1 MMPILGY
8 LWWIG
13 SKSQIERQ
21 PGWLYMLAGY
31 ALICLDGF
39 IDLVHRTLGLTTLN
53 SSPIDTLIPATLVY
67 LVGFGLLVLG
77 LWQWFPFF
85 AQTKKLDI
93 FSPLYP
99 KSEDYYRCQLYDQ
112 VDTITESNELK
123 QAIAHC
129 LQTKAELQQREE
141 QFRRITQVLP
151 VPIIITRVSDGRMV
165 YGNSHASVMFGV
177 PISELVGGSMAD
189 FYENPV
195 DWQRLLATVDKNGTV
210 QNEPVR
216 VNTAHSK
223 PLWVTVSMDVLTFNQ
238 EKAILSVFQ
247 DISHTHQQLSQ
258 SQQTAATL
266 KDSETCYR
274 TLVEQSPDAIALVSQ
289 DTLVYINPKG
299 VKLLGAVSSSQ
310 VIGKPWSE
318 IRSRVESG
326 HKKDGEDGGD
336 RGDNPVGVFE
346 HKEQFSAEK
355 RRSNPPHPLSFPTKF
370 VPEQLVQ
377 LEGRIIN
384 VEIARLP
391 AIYHGQEATQLVI
404 REISHPEQPD
414 RELRVR
420 ARQQATLAKLSQQ
433 ALSGLDLNT
442 LMDEAVSTIAQ
453 TLEVEYCKVL
463 ELLPNGN
470 VFLLKAGVGWSSGL
484 VGYALIGANRNS
496 QAGYTLVSQEPVVV
510 EDLRVETRFSGPPL
524 LFNHRVVS
532 GMSVVIPGQDQPF
545 GVLGAHTTSKRCF
558 SEDDI
563 HFLQAVA
570 NVLALAIEHQ
580 QSEANL
586 YLMQRAIAASNNGVI
601 ITDPNQPNNP
611 VIYVNPAFESM
622 TGYTKEEVIGHNCRF
637 WQEPDYRQA
646 GVTKLARAIQE
657 QRECHVILQNY
668 RKDGSL
674 FWNELYVSP
683 VFDGEGYLTHFVGI
697 QTDITKRKQ
706 AEEALRQS
714 EERLDSILSSL
725 DDVVWSA
732 SLETHQFIYLNPATE
747 QVYGR
752 PISDFFE
759 TPSLWQFVVHP
770 DDRQEVEKASQTLMN
785 QGTKDLEYRVVRPD
799 GEVRWLRD
807 RARLIYDRR
816 GTAIRMDGLATDITE
831 RKQAEAALLKSE
843 EQFRLT
849 FELAPIGMAMTSVEG
864 IFLKVNQA
872 LCDALGY
879 TSQELLT
886 LTFTE
891 VSHPSEQ
898 AIDFTQHQSLLQGE
912 LSHLQTER
920 RLVSKSGKIVHAILK
935 VVLVRDAQDQP
946 LHYISQVVDISDRK
960 RMEEQLLHDAFHD
973 GLTQLPNRALFID
986 RLEYALRRSRQRWDY
1001 RCAVIVLD
1009 LDRFKVI
1016 NDSLGHLVGD
1026 RLLSAI
1032 ARRLEGCLRPSDT
1045 LARLGGDE
1053 FTILLDDIPNATAAT
1068 DIAKSIHQTLESSFN
1083 LEGYEV
1089 FATASIGIAL
1099 SGTTYHR
1106 AEDLLR
1112 DADTAMHRA
1121 KFQGSA
1127 CYVMFDT
1134 AMSGRALAQLR
1145 LETEL
1150 RWAIERQEL
1159 EVYYQPIISLSTGQ
1173 ITGFE
1178 ALVRW
1183 QHPEQGMISPG
1194 AFIPLA
1200 EETGLIIPIG
1210 QWVLRTSCY
1219 QLRQW
1224 QRQFRHYPPLTMS
1237 VNLSGKQ
1244 FSQANL
1250 IEQIAEILHETE
1262 VNPGSLKLEI
1272 TESGIME
1279 HSDSASAL
1287 MERLKALNIQLYIDD
1302 FGTGY
1307 SSLSRLHQFP
1317 IDALKIDR
1325 SFVSRMG
1332 DAGENGEIVQAIVTL
1347 AHNLGMD
1354 VVAEG
1359 VETNMQLTQ
1368 LRRRQCEFGQGY
1380 FFSKPLTRQAAEQ
1393 LMMNL
1398 PQW

>member
-21 PGWLYMLAGY
+21 PGWFYMLAGY
-31 ALICLDGF
+31 GLICLDGF
-39 IDLVHRTLGLTTLN
+39 MDLVNRTILTTLN
-53 SSPIDTLIPATLVY
+53 PNPIDTLIPMTLVY
-67 LVGFGLLVLG
+67 LVGFGLLVIG
-77 LWQWFPFF
+77 LYQWLPFIAKF
-85 AQTKKLDI
+85 KKLDI
-93 FSPLYP
+93 FSHQYNNW
-99 KSEDYYRCQLYDQ
+99 EDDHTCKLYDQ
-112 VDTITESNELK
+112 GGTIAQSDELK
-123 QAIAHC
+123 QEIAEC
-129 LQTKAELQQREE
+129 LHTKAELQQQEA
-141 QFRRITQVLP
+141 QFRAITQALP
-151 VPIIITRVSDGRMV
+151 VPVAIARVSDGTIV
-165 YGNSHASVMFGV
+165 YGNSHANVMFGV
-177 PISELVGGSMAD
+177 ATSKLVGTSMPD
-189 FYENPV
+189 FYENPA
-195 DWQRLLATVDKNGTV
+195 DWQKLLARLDQKGVV
-210 QNEPVR
+210 QNDQVR
-216 VNTAHSK
+216 VHKIHGT
-223 PLWVTVSMDVLTFNQ
+223 PLWVKVSMQVLTLNQ
-238 EKAILSVFQ
+238 EKTILSVFH
-247 DISHTHQQLSQ
+247 DISDTYQQITQ
-258 SQQTAATL
+258 YQQTEAAL
-266 KDSETCYR
+266 QDREACYR
-274 TLVEQSPDAIALVSQ
+274 TLVEKSPDAIALESQ
-289 DTLVYINPKG
+289 GKLVYINPKG
-299 VKLLGAVSSSQ
+299 VKLLGAISQ
-310 VIGKPWSE
+310 NQLIGKPWSE
-318 IRSRVESG
+318 FNS
-326 HKKDGEDGGD
+326 KDQRNRRDHQVIGS
-336 RGDNPVGVFE
+336 E
-346 HKEQFSAEK
+346 HTEPLSPQN
-355 RRSNPPHPLSFPTKF
+355 RRSNLPHTLTLPTNF

-377 LEGRIIN
+377 LEGQIID

-391 AIYHGQEATQLVI
+391 AIYQGQGATQLVI
-404 REISHPEQPD
+404 RELTHPEQPD

-420 ARQQATLAKLSQQ
+420 ARQQAAIAKLSQR

-442 LMDEAVSTIAQ
+442 LMNEAASTIAQ

-470 VFLLKAGVGWSSGL
+470 VFLLKAGVGWLPGL
-484 VGYALIGANRNS
+484 VGYALVGAHRNS

-532 GMSVVIPGQDQPF
+532 GMSVVIPGQEQPF
-545 GVLGAHTTSKRCF
+545 GILGAHTTSQRRF

-570 NVLALAIEHQ
+570 NVLALAIGHK

-601 ITDPNQPNNP
+601 ITDPNQPDNP

-622 TGYTKEEVIGHNCRF
+622 TGYTKDEVIGQNCRF
-637 WQEPDYRQA
+637 WQEPDYHQA
-646 GVTKLARAIQE
+646 GVTKLATAIQE

-668 RKDGSL
+668 RKDGST

-683 VFDGEGYLTHFVGI
+683 VFDGDGYLTHFVGI

-714 EERLDSILSSL
+714 EEKLESILRSL

-732 SLETHQFIYLNPATE
+732 SLENQQFIYLNPATE
-747 QVYGR
+747 RVYGR
-752 PISDFFE
+752 PVSDFVDC
-759 TPSLWQFVVHP
+759 PSLWELVVHP
-770 DDRQEVEKASQTLMN
+770 DDRQRVEIASQTMMH
-785 QGTKDLEYRVVRPD
+785 QGSKDLEYRVVRPD
-799 GEVRWLRD
+799 GEVRWLRN
-807 RARLIYDRR
+807 RARLIYDHR
-816 GTAIRMDGLATDITE
+816 GTAIRMDGIATDITK

-849 FELAPIGMAMTSVEG
+849 FELAPIGMAMTSLEG
-864 IFLKVNQA
+864 QFLKVNQA

-879 TSQELLT
+879 TAQELLA

-891 VSHPSEQ
+891 ISHPTERTLH
-898 AIDFTQHQSLLQGE
+898 FTQYQSLLQGE

-920 RLVSKSGKIVHAILK
+920 RLISKSGRIVNAILK
-935 VVLVRDAQDQP
+935 VVLVRDAQGQP

-973 GLTQLPNRALFID
+973 VLTGLPNRALFMD
-986 RLEYALRRSRQRWDY
+986 RLEYALRRAGQRWDY
-1001 RCAVIVLD
+1001 LCAVIVLD

-1032 ARRLEGCLRPSDT
+1032 AHRLEGCLRPSDT

-1053 FTILLDDIPNATAAT
+1053 FTILLDDIPNTAAAT

-1083 LEGYEV
+1083 LDGYEV

-1099 SGTTYHR
+1099 SGMGYNR
-1106 AEDLLR
+1106 GEDLLR

-1121 KFQGSA
+1121 KLQGTA

-1159 EVYYQPIISLSTGQ
+1159 EVYYQPIISLATGK

-1250 IEQIAEILHETE
+1250 IEQIAQIIQETE
-1262 VNPGSLKLEI
+1262 VNPRNLKLEI

-1287 MERLKALNIQLYIDD
+1287 LERLKALNIQLYIDD

-1359 VETNMQLTQ
+1359 IETNMQLAQ
-1368 LRRRQCEFGQGY
+1368 LRGRCCEYGQGY
-1380 FFSKPLTRQAAEQ
+1380 FFSKPLNRQAAEQ
-1393 LMMNL
+1393 LMINL

>member
-1 MMPILGY
+1 MSDNDTQEPHQPIDGLMQQMIEANPSGMILVDAQQPDMPIVYANHAFEQLTGY
-8 LWWIG
+8 
-13 SKSQIERQ
+13 S
-21 PGWLYMLAGY
+21 
-31 ALICLDGF
+31 
-39 IDLVHRTLGLTTLN
+39 
-53 SSPIDTLIPATLVY
+53 
-67 LVGFGLLVLG
+67 
-77 LWQWFPFF
+77 
-85 AQTKKLDI
+85 
-93 FSPLYP
+93 
-99 KSEDYYRCQLYDQ
+99 
-112 VDTITESNELK
+112 
-123 QAIAHC
+123 
-129 LQTKAELQQREE
+129 REE
-141 QFRRITQVLP
+141 
-151 VPIIITRVSDGRMV
+151 
-165 YGNSHASVMFGV
+165 VMGLNCRF
-177 PISELVGGSMAD
+177 L
-189 FYENPV
+189 
-195 DWQRLLATVDKNGTV
+195 QRD
-210 QNEPVR
+210 
-216 VNTAHSK
+216 
-223 PLWVTVSMDVLTFNQ
+223 
-238 EKAILSVFQ
+238 
-247 DISHTHQQLSQ
+247 
-258 SQQTAATL
+258 
-266 KDSETCYR
+266 
-274 TLVEQSPDAIALVSQ
+274 
-289 DTLVYINPKG
+289 
-299 VKLLGAVSSSQ
+299 
-310 VIGKPWSE
+310 
-318 IRSRVESG
+318 
-326 HKKDGEDGGD
+326 D
-336 RGDNPVGVFE
+336 RD
-346 HKEQFSAEK
+346 Q
-355 RRSNPPHPLSFPTKF
+355 
-370 VPEQLVQ
+370 
-377 LEGRIIN
+377 
-384 VEIARLP
+384 
-391 AIYHGQEATQLVI
+391 
-404 REISHPEQPD
+404 
-414 RELRVR
+414 
-420 ARQQATLAKLSQQ
+420 
-433 ALSGLDLNT
+433 SGLD
-442 LMDEAVSTIAQ
+442 
-453 TLEVEYCKVL
+453 VL
-463 ELLPNGN
+463 RSA
-470 VFLLKAGVGWSSGL
+470 LKA
-484 VGYALIGANRNS
+484 
-496 QAGYTLVSQEPVVV
+496 QEPCAVT
-510 EDLRVETRFSGPPL
+510 LR
-524 LFNHRVVS
+524 
-532 GMSVVIPGQDQPF
+532 
-545 GVLGAHTTSKRCF
+545 
-558 SEDDI
+558 
-563 HFLQAVA
+563 
-570 NVLALAIEHQ
+570 
-580 QSEANL
+580 
-586 YLMQRAIAASNNGVI
+586 
-601 ITDPNQPNNP
+601 
-611 VIYVNPAFESM
+611 
-622 TGYTKEEVIGHNCRF
+622 
-637 WQEPDYRQA
+637 
-646 GVTKLARAIQE
+646 
-657 QRECHVILQNY
+657 NY

-706 AEEALRQS
+706 AEKALRRS

-732 SLETHQFIYLNPATE
+732 SLEMHQFIYLNPATE
-747 QVYGR
+747 RVYGR
-752 PISDFFE
+752 PVSDFFE
-759 TPSLWQFVVHP
+759 NPSLWQFVVHP
-770 DDRQEVEKASQTLMN
+770 DDRQRVEKSSQILMN

-807 RARLIYDRR
+807 RARLVYDKR
-816 GTAIRMDGLATDITE
+816 GTAIRMDGIATDITK

-849 FELAPIGMAMTSVEG
+849 FELAPIGMAMTAVKG
-864 IFLKVNQA
+864 TFLKVNQA

-879 TSQELLT
+879 TSEELLT

-891 VSHPSEQ
+891 ISHPTEQ
-898 AIDFTQHQSLLQGE
+898 ALDFTQHQSLLQGE

-920 RLVSKSGKIVHAILK
+920 RFVSKSGKIVHAILK
-935 VVLVRDAQDQP
+935 VVLVRDAQGQP

-973 GLTQLPNRALFID
+973 GLTRLPNRALFMD

-1001 RCAVIVLD
+1001 LCAVIVLD

-1032 ARRLEGCLRPSDT
+1032 AERLQGCLRPSDT

-1053 FTILLDDIPNATAAT
+1053 FTILLDDIPNAATAT
-1068 DIAKSIHQTLESSFN
+1068 DIAKSIHQTLEPSFN

-1121 KFQGSA
+1121 KLQGSA

-1250 IEQIAEILHETE
+1250 IEQIAQIIHETE

-1279 HSDSASAL
+1279 HSDSAAAL
-1287 MERLKALNIQLYIDD
+1287 LERLKALNIQLYIDD

-1359 VETNMQLTQ
+1359 VETNMQLAQ

-1380 FFSKPLTRQAAEQ
+1380 FFSKPLNRQAAEQ

>member
-21 PGWLYMLAGY
+21 PGWFYMLAGY
-31 ALICLDGF
+31 GLICLDGF
-39 IDLVHRTLGLTTLN
+39 MDLVNRTLGLTTLN
-53 SSPIDTLIPATLVY
+53 SNPIDTLIPMTLAY
-67 LVGFGLLVLG
+67 LVGFGLLLIG
-77 LWQWFPFF
+77 LWQWLPFV
-85 AQTKKLDI
+85 AKVKKLDI
-93 FSPLYP
+93 LSPSYP
-99 KSEDYYRCQLYDQ
+99 NWEDYHTCKLYDQ
-112 VDTITESNELK
+112 GGTIAQSDELK
-123 QAIAHC
+123 QEIADC
-129 LQTKAELQQREE
+129 LNTKAELQQQEE
-141 QFRRITQVLP
+141 QFRAITQAFP
-151 VPIIITRVSDGRMV
+151 VPVAIARVSDGTIV
-165 YGNSHASVMFGV
+165 YGNSHANVMFGV
-177 PISELVGGSMAD
+177 ATSELVGNSMPD
-189 FYENPV
+189 FYENPA
-195 DWQRLLATVDKNGTV
+195 DWQKLLATLDQKGVVQNDQVRVHTINGT
-210 QNEPVR
+210 
-216 VNTAHSK
+216 
-223 PLWVTVSMDVLTFNQ
+223 PLLVTVSMQLLTLNQ
-238 EKAILSVFQ
+238 EKTILSVFH
-247 DISHTHQQLSQ
+247 DISDTYQQITQ
-258 SQQTAATL
+258 YQQTEAVL
-266 KDSETCYR
+266 KDSEACYR
-274 TLVEQSPDAIALVSQ
+274 RLVEQSPDAIALESQ
-289 DTLVYINPKG
+289 GTLVYINPKG
-299 VKLLGAVSSSQ
+299 VKLLGAISKSQ
-310 VIGKPWSE
+310 LIGKPWSE
-318 IRSRVESG
+318 FNPKDQGNQRDREDHRV
-326 HKKDGEDGGD
+326 
-336 RGDNPVGVFE
+336 VGSE
-346 HKEQFSAEK
+346 HTEKFSDHK
-355 RRSNPPHPLSFPTKF
+355 RRTNPPHTLTLPTKF
-370 VPEQLVQ
+370 VTEQVVQ
-377 LEGRIIN
+377 LDGQIID

-391 AIYHGQEATQLVI
+391 AIYQGQRATQLVI
-404 REISHPEQPD
+404 REVTHPEQPD

-420 ARQQATLAKLSQQ
+420 ARQQATIAKLSQR

-470 VFLLKAGVGWSSGL
+470 VFLLKAGVGWSPGL
-484 VGYALIGANRNS
+484 VGYALVGANRNS
-496 QAGYTLVSQEPVVV
+496 QAGYNLISQEPVVV
-510 EDLRVETRFSGPPL
+510 EDLPIDTRFSGPPL
-524 LFNHRVVS
+524 LYNHRVVS
-532 GMSVVIPGQDQPF
+532 GVSVVIPGQEQPF
-545 GVLGAHTTSKRCF
+545 GVLGAHTTSQRRF
-558 SEDDI
+558 SEDEI

-570 NVLALAIEHQ
+570 NVLALAIGHQ

-601 ITDPNQPNNP
+601 ITDPNQPDNP

-622 TGYTKEEVIGHNCRF
+622 TGYTAEEVIGHNCRF
-637 WQEPDYRQA
+637 WQEPDYNQA
-646 GVTKLARAIQE
+646 GVTKLATAIQE

-683 VFDGEGYLTHFVGI
+683 VFDGDGYLTHFVGI

-714 EERLDSILSSL
+714 EEKLESILRSL

-732 SLETHQFIYLNPATE
+732 SLKTQQFIYLNPATE
-747 QVYGR
+747 RVYGR
-752 PISDFFE
+752 PVSDFVDC
-759 TPSLWQFVVHP
+759 PSLWELVVHP
-770 DDRQEVEKASQTLMN
+770 DDRQRVEIASQTLMH
-785 QGTKDLEYRVVRPD
+785 QGSKDIEYRVVRPD

-807 RARLIYDRR
+807 RARLIYDHR
-816 GTAIRMDGLATDITE
+816 GTAIRMDGIATDTTK

-849 FELAPIGMAMTSVEG
+849 FELAPIGMAMTSLEG
-864 IFLKVNQA
+864 QFLKVNQA

-879 TSQELLT
+879 TAQELLALT
-886 LTFTE
+886 LTEIIHPTE
-891 VSHPSEQ
+891 RTL
-898 AIDFTQHQSLLQGE
+898 DDTQHQSLRRGE

-920 RLVSKSGKIVHAILK
+920 RFISESGRIVNAILK
-935 VVLVRDAQDQP
+935 VVLVRDSQGQP

-973 GLTQLPNRALFID
+973 VLTGLPNRALFMD
-986 RLEYALRRSRQRWDY
+986 RLEYALRRAGQRWDY
-1001 RCAVIVLD
+1001 LCAVIVLD

-1032 ARRLEGCLRPSDT
+1032 ADRLQGCLRPSDT

-1053 FTILLDDIPNATAAT
+1053 FTILLDDIPNTGAAK

-1083 LEGYEV
+1083 LDGYEV

-1099 SGTTYHR
+1099 SGMGYNR

-1121 KFQGSA
+1121 KLQGTA

-1159 EVYYQPIISLSTGQ
+1159 EVYYQPIISLATGK

-1224 QRQFRHYPPLTMS
+1224 QRQFSHYPPLTMS

-1244 FSQANL
+1244 FSQTNL
-1250 IEQIAEILHETE
+1250 IEQIDQIIQETD
-1262 VNPGSLKLEI
+1262 VNPSTLKLEI

-1287 MERLKALNIQLYIDD
+1287 LERLKALNIELYIDD

-1359 VETNMQLTQ
+1359 IETTMQLAQ
-1368 LRRRQCEFGQGY
+1368 LRGRRCEYGQGY
-1380 FFSKPLTRQAAEQ
+1380 FFSKPLNRQAAEQ
-1393 LMMNL
+1393 LMINL

>member
-1 MMPILGY
+1 MMPIFGY

-21 PGWLYMLAGY
+21 PGWFYMLAGY

-39 IDLVHRTLGLTTLN
+39 MDLVNRTIGLTTIN
-53 SSPIDTLIPATLVY
+53 PNPIDTLIPVTLVY
-67 LVGFGLLVLG
+67 LVGFGLLFIG
-77 LWQWFPFF
+77 LCQWLPFV
-85 AQTKKLDI
+85 AKLKKLEVVSHQYNNWNDDHTC
-93 FSPLYP
+93 
-99 KSEDYYRCQLYDQ
+99 KLYDQ
-112 VDTITESNELK
+112 VSTIAQSNELK
-123 QAIAHC
+123 QEIAKC
-129 LQTKAELQQREE
+129 LQTQGELQQSQE
-141 QFRRITQVLP
+141 QFRAIVQALP
-151 VPIIITRVSDGRMV
+151 VPVAIARISDGKIV
-165 YGNSHASVMFGV
+165 YCNSHASLMFGV
-177 PISELVGGSMAD
+177 ATSEFLSCSMPD
-189 FYENPV
+189 FYENPT
-195 DWQRLLATVDKNGTV
+195 DWQTLLATLAKNGSV
-210 QNEPVR
+210 QNAQVR
-216 VNTAHSK
+216 IHKINDT
-223 PLWVTVSMDVLTFNQ
+223 PLWVTVSMQVLTLNQ
-238 EKAILSVFQ
+238 EKAILSIFN
-247 DISHTHQQLSQ
+247 DISDTYQQITQ
-258 SQQTAATL
+258 FQQTKAAII
-266 KDSETCYR
+266 DSEACYR
-274 TLVEQSPDAIALVSQ
+274 SLVEQSPNAIALDSQ
-289 DTLVYINPKG
+289 GKLVYINPAG
-299 VKLLGAVSSSQ
+299 VKLLGGVSQNQ
-310 VIGKPWSE
+310 VIGKPWSDF
-318 IRSRVESG
+318 ISQV
-326 HKKDGEDGGD
+326 D
-336 RGDNPVGVFE
+336 
-346 HKEQFSAEK
+346 
-355 RRSNPPHPLSFPTKF
+355 
-370 VPEQLVQ
+370 EQLVQ
-377 LEGRIIN
+377 LDGQIID

-391 AIYHGQEATQLVI
+391 AIYQGQGATQLVI
-404 REISHPEQPD
+404 RDQTPKEQPD

-420 ARQQATLAKLSQQ
+420 ARQQAAVAKLSQR

-442 LMDEAVSTIAQ
+442 LMNEAVSTIAQ
-453 TLEVEYCKVL
+453 TLEVEYCKIL

-470 VFLLKAGVGWSSGL
+470 VFLLKAGVGWSPGL
-484 VGYALIGANRNS
+484 VGYALVGAHRNS

-524 LFNHRVVS
+524 LYNHRVVS
-532 GMSVVIPGQDQPF
+532 GVSVVIPGQEQPF
-545 GVLGAHTTSKRCF
+545 GVLGTHTTSKRRF

-563 HFLQAVA
+563 NFLQAIA
-570 NVLALAIEHQ
+570 NVLALAIGHK

-601 ITDPNQPNNP
+601 ITDPNQPDNP

-622 TGYTKEEVIGHNCRF
+622 TGYTAPEVIGRNCRF
-637 WQEPDYRQA
+637 WQEPDYNQI
-646 GVTKLARAIQE
+646 GVTQLATAIQE

-683 VFDGEGYLTHFVGI
+683 VFDGDGYLTHFVGI
-697 QTDITKRKQ
+697 QSDITQRKQ

-714 EERLDSILSSL
+714 EEKLESILSSL

-732 SLETHQFIYLNPATE
+732 SLENQQFIYLNPATE
-747 QVYGR
+747 RVYGR
-752 PISDFFE
+752 PVSDFVAH
-759 TPSLWQFVVHP
+759 PSLWQFVVHP
-770 DDRQEVEKASQTLMN
+770 DDRQRVEMASQTMMHK
-785 QGTKDLEYRVVRPD
+785 GSKDLEYRVVRPD

-807 RARLIYDRR
+807 RARLIYDQR
-816 GTAIRMDGLATDITE
+816 GTAIRMDGIATDITK

-849 FELAPIGMAMTSVEG
+849 FELAPIGMAMTSLDG
-864 IFLKVNQA
+864 KFLKVNQA
-872 LCDALGY
+872 LCEALGY
-879 TSQELLT
+879 TAQELLA

-891 VSHPSEQ
+891 ISHPTERTL
-898 AIDFTQHQSLLQGE
+898 DFTQHQSLLRGE

-920 RLVSKSGKIVHAILK
+920 RYVSKYGRIVNAILK
-935 VVLVRDAQDQP
+935 VVLVRDSQSQP

-973 GLTQLPNRALFID
+973 VLTGLPNRALFMD
-986 RLEYALRRSRQRWDY
+986 RLEYALRRARQRWDY
-1001 RCAVIVLD
+1001 LCAVIVLD

-1026 RLLSAI
+1026 RLLTAI
-1032 ARRLEGCLRPSDT
+1032 AHRLEGCLRPSDT

-1053 FTILLDDIPNATAAT
+1053 FTILLDDIPNTGAAT
-1068 DIAKSIHQTLESSFN
+1068 DIAKSIHQTLASSFN
-1083 LEGYEV
+1083 LDGYEV

-1099 SGTTYHR
+1099 SGMGYNR

-1121 KFQGSA
+1121 KLQGTA

-1159 EVYYQPIISLSTGQ
+1159 EVYYQPIISLATGK

-1250 IEQIAEILHETE
+1250 IEQIAQIIQETE
-1262 VNPGSLKLEI
+1262 VNPSTLKLEI

-1279 HSDSASAL
+1279 HSDSAAAL
-1287 MERLKALNIQLYIDD
+1287 LERLKALNIQLYIDD

-1359 VETNMQLTQ
+1359 IETNMQLAQ
-1368 LRRRQCEFGQGY
+1368 LRGRRCEYGQGY
-1380 FFSKPLTRQAAEQ
+1380 FFSKPLNRQAAEQ
-1393 LMMNL
+1393 LMITL

>member
-21 PGWLYMLAGY
+21 PGWFYMLAGY

-39 IDLVHRTLGLTTLN
+39 MDLVHRTLGLTTLN
-53 SSPIDTLIPATLVY
+53 SSPIDTLMPATLLY

-77 LWQWFPFF
+77 LWQWLPFV
-85 AQTKKLDI
+85 AKVKKLDI
-93 FSPLYP
+93 LFPSYP
-99 KSEDYYRCQLYDQ
+99 NSEDYHTCKLYDQ
-112 VDTITESNELK
+112 GGTITQSDELK
-123 QAIAHC
+123 QAIADC
-129 LQTKAELQQREE
+129 LHTNAELQQREA
-141 QFRRITQVLP
+141 QFRAITQAFP
-151 VPIIITRVSDGRMV
+151 VPVAIAQASDGTIV
-165 YGNSHASVMFGV
+165 YGNSHANAMFGV
-177 PISELVGGSMAD
+177 ATSELVGNSMPD
-189 FYENPV
+189 FYENPA
-195 DWQRLLATVDKNGTV
+195 DWQRLLATLNKNGVV
-210 QNEPVR
+210 QNDPVR
-216 VNTAHSK
+216 VHTINGT
-223 PLWVTVSMDVLTFNQ
+223 PLWVTVSMQVLTFNQ
-238 EKAILSVFQ
+238 GKAILSVFH
-247 DISHTHQQLSQ
+247 DISDTYQQITQ
-258 SQQTAATL
+258 YQQTEAAL
-266 KDSETCYR
+266 QDREACYR
-274 TLVEQSPDAIALVSQ
+274 TLVEQSPEAIALESQ
-289 DTLVYINPKG
+289 GTLVYINPKG
-299 VKLLGAVSSSQ
+299 VKLLGAISQ
-310 VIGKPWSE
+310 NQLIGKPWSE
-318 IRSRVESG
+318 FSS
-326 HKKDGEDGGD
+326 KDQGNQRNRRDH
-336 RGDNPVGVFE
+336 PVIGSE
-346 HKEQFSAEK
+346 PTEKFSDHK
-355 RRSNPPHPLSFPTKF
+355 RRSHPPHPLPLPTKF
-370 VPEQLVQ
+370 VPEKLVQ
-377 LEGRIIN
+377 LDGQIID

-391 AIYHGQEATQLVI
+391 AIYQGQEATQLVI
-404 REISHPEQPD
+404 RDRTHPEQPD
-414 RELRVR
+414 RDLRVR
-420 ARQQATLAKLSQQ
+420 ARQQATVAKLSQR

-470 VFLLKAGVGWSSGL
+470 VFLLKAGVGWSPGL
-484 VGYALIGANRNS
+484 VGYALVGAHRNS
-496 QAGYTLVSQEPVVV
+496 QAGYNLISQEPVVV
-510 EDLRVETRFSGPPL
+510 EDLPIDPRFSGPPL
-524 LFNHRVVS
+524 LYNHRVVS
-532 GMSVVIPGQDQPF
+532 GVSVVIPGQEQPF
-545 GVLGAHTTSKRCF
+545 GVLGAHTTSQRRF

-570 NVLALAIEHQ
+570 NVLALAIGHK

-601 ITDPNQPNNP
+601 ITDPNQPDNP

-637 WQEPDYRQA
+637 WQEPDYHQA
-646 GVTKLARAIQE
+646 GVTKLATAIQE

-683 VFDGEGYLTHFVGI
+683 VFDGDGYLTHFVGI

-714 EERLDSILSSL
+714 EEKLESILRSL

-732 SLETHQFIYLNPATE
+732 SLENQQFIYLNPATE
-747 QVYGR
+747 RVYGR
-752 PISDFFE
+752 PVSDFVDC
-759 TPSLWQFVVHP
+759 PSLWQFVVHP
-770 DDRQEVEKASQTLMN
+770 DDRQRVERASHRMIH
-785 QGTKDLEYRVVRPD
+785 QGSKDLEYRVVRPD

-807 RARLIYDRR
+807 RARLIYDQR
-816 GTAIRMDGLATDITE
+816 GIAIRMDGIATDITK

-849 FELAPIGMAMTSVEG
+849 FELAPIGMAMTSLKG
-864 IFLKVNQA
+864 QFLKVNQA

-879 TSQELLT
+879 TAQELLA

-891 VSHPSEQ
+891 ISHPSER
-898 AIDFTQHQSLLQGE
+898 ALDFTQHQSLLQGE

-920 RLVSKSGKIVHAILK
+920 RLISKSGRIVNGILK
-935 VVLVRDAQDQP
+935 VVLVRDAQGQP

-973 GLTQLPNRALFID
+973 VLTGLPNRALFMD
-986 RLEYALRRSRQRWDY
+986 RLEYALRRAGQRWDY
-1001 RCAVIVLD
+1001 LCAVIVLD

-1032 ARRLEGCLRPSDT
+1032 AHRLAGCLRPSDT

-1083 LEGYEV
+1083 LDGYEV

-1099 SGTTYHR
+1099 SGMGYNR
-1106 AEDLLR
+1106 GEDLLR

-1121 KFQGSA
+1121 KLQGTA

-1159 EVYYQPIISLSTGQ
+1159 EVYYQPIISLGTGK

-1183 QHPEQGMISPG
+1183 HHPEQGMISPG

-1210 QWVLRTSCY
+1210 QWVLRTACY

-1250 IEQIAEILHETE
+1250 IEQIAQIIQETE
-1262 VNPGSLKLEI
+1262 VNPSTLKLEI

-1287 MERLKALNIQLYIDD
+1287 LERLKALNIQLYIDD

-1359 VETNMQLTQ
+1359 IETNMQLAQ
-1368 LRRRQCEFGQGY
+1368 LRGRRCEYGQGY
-1380 FFSKPLTRQAAEQ
+1380 FFSKPLNRQAAEQ